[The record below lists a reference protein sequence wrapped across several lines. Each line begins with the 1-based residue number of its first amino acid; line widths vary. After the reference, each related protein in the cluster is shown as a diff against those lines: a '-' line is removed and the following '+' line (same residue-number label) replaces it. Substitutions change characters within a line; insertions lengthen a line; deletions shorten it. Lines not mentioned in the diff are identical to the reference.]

1 MKKPIMTEV
10 KRMIFDKLKELVA
23 DQFGIDADTITP
35 ETSFVD
41 DLEADSIDIVELMM
55 AVEEAFSI
63 GEIEETAL
71 ENVKTIGDVA
81 AYIQD
86 RV

>member
-1 MKKPIMTEV
+1 
-10 KRMIFDKLKELVA
+10 MIFDKLKELVA